1 MLRTALALSL
11 LTLAAP
17 AALAHEGHDH
27 AHGAA
32 VDSRF
37 VLLEGGRNFRDVGG
51 YRTADG
57 ETVRHGILYRAG
69 TLGGLT
75 AAGQAKLAGLSPVAI
90 VDLRTPE
97 EREHD
102 RNADWLRVQP
112 GYWTSDSGRSLGDL
126 RKLFGDPSQLTGAIM
141 RERMTDAYRSMYREQ
156 TPAYRVL
163 FAHLVEGEGP
173 VVLNCTAGKD
183 RTGIGAA
190 LMMKALGAHDD
201 DIMADY
207 LLTGSLGDIERRKQ
221 LNSVKLREMLGEEL
235 PEHVAHALAGV
246 SPDFLHGA
254 FNAISQ
260 SPGGVEGYL
269 RDAMGVDEAWRRK
282 AEKLLL
288 E

>member
-1 MLRTALALSL
+1 LNYRIVLPLLLSVAVPA
-11 LTLAAP
+11 TLAPVAP
-17 AALAHEGHDH
+17 AWAE
-27 AHGAA
+27 AA
-32 VDSRF
+32 ARF
-37 VLLEGGRNFRDVGG
+37 IELEGAQNFRDVGG

-190 LMMKALGAHDD
+190 LVLTALGVPYATVREDF
-201 DIMADY
+201 
-207 LLTGSLGDIERRKQ
+207 LLSNAGVDPAK
-221 LNSVKLREMLGEEL
+221 
-235 PEHVAHALAGV
+235 LAGTIG
-246 SPDFLHGA
+246 SPLAA
-254 FNAISQ
+254 FPPEVVA
-260 SPGGVEGYL
+260 PLLGVEGQYL
-269 RDAMGVDEAWRRK
+269 DAAFDQIRQDHGTVENFLATELGVGPDEIAQLRRRM
-282 AEKLLL
+282 LS
-288 E
+288 